1 VVPVQVRVG
10 GIVSVLVR
18 VAVLVVVA
26 ITEVEV
32 ERLHLIEVLLLLFG
46 DNQVCPVDRGSVV
59 PFLGCL
65 RRVRLELLKWFLQA
79 V

>member
-1 VVPVQVRVG
+1 VVVLVQVRVG
-10 GIVSVLVR
+10 ALVLVR